1 MFIFRGKTYTGF
13 GINEDGNVVL
23 SKEDDGVTYEMELS
37 TIDELENITIQN
49 QLSVTGMETMY
60 KELDMIEE
68 TVHGLYK
75 RYT

>member
-1 MFIFRGKTYTGF
+1 MFIFRGKTYTGL

-23 SKEDDGVTYEMELS
+23 SKEDDGVIYEMELS
-37 TIDELENITIQN
+37 TINELENITVQN
-49 QLSVTGMETMY
+49 QVSVSGMDTLY

-68 TVHGLYK
+68 TVHELYK

>member
-23 SKEDDGVTYEMELS
+23 SKEEDGVTYELELS
-37 TIDELENITIQN
+37 AIDELENITIQN
-49 QLSVTGMETMY
+49 QLSVSGMETMY

-68 TVHGLYK
+68 TVHELYK
-75 RYT
+75 RYA

>member
-23 SKEDDGVTYEMELS
+23 SKEEDGVTYELELS
-37 TIDELENITIQN
+37 VIDELENITIQN

-68 TVHGLYK
+68 TVHELYK

>member
-1 MFIFRGKTYTGF
+1 MFIFRGKTYAGL

-68 TVHGLYK
+68 TVHELYK

>member
-1 MFIFRGKTYTGF
+1 MFIFRGKTYTGL

-23 SKEDDGVTYEMELS
+23 SKEEDGVTYELELS
-37 TIDELENITIQN
+37 VIDELENITVQN
-49 QLSVTGMETMY
+49 QVSVSGMDTLY

-68 TVHGLYK
+68 TVHELYK

>member
-1 MFIFRGKTYTGF
+1 MFIFKGKTYTGL

-23 SKEDDGVTYEMELS
+23 SKEDDGVTYEMEI
-37 TIDELENITIQN
+37 TITELENITVQN
-49 QLSVTGMETMY
+49 QVSVSGMDTLY

-68 TVHGLYK
+68 TVHELYK